1 MIEEKPEMALK
12 RKKKPNAT
20 KLEIIRVASRLFL
33 EEGYSVTSIRQIG
46 EKVGISSGNVMFHF
60 PTKEHLL
67 AVLVDV
73 LCDFQWKLIENETDD
88 STDSVMSICLELMSM
103 AAACE
108 ENEIAKDFFISA
120 YQSPMALEIIRKND
134 FERSKKVYADYCKRW
149 MEYQYI
155 EAEILVSGI
164 EYATLMTTENPAPL
178 DVRISGA
185 LNQIMSIYCVPEE
198 TRKNNI
204 AAVLSMDYRVIGQR
218 ILKDFIEYAENVT
231 DAAFEDVAA
240 KKG

>member
-1 MIEEKPEMALK
+1 MALK
-12 RKKKPNAT
+12 RKKKPSVT
-20 KLEIIRVASRLFL
+20 KLEIIRVAIRLFL

-67 AVLVDV
+67 AQLVDM
-73 LCDFQWKLIENETDD
+73 LCDFQWKLMENETDD
-88 STDSVMSICLELMSM
+88 STGSVMSSCLELMSM

-108 ENEIAKDFFISA
+108 ENEIAKDFFVSA
-120 YQSPMALEIIRKND
+120 YQSPMTLEIIRKND
-134 FERSKKVYADYCKRW
+134 LERSKKVYADYCENW
-149 MEYQYI
+149 TEYQYI
-155 EAEILVSGI
+155 EAETLVSGV
-164 EYATLMTTENPAPL
+164 EYATLMTTENSAPL

-185 LNQIMSIYCVPEE
+185 LNQIMSIYGVPEAI
-198 TRKNNI
+198 RKTKI
-204 AAVLSMDYRVIGQR
+204 ARVLDMDYRAVGQR
-218 ILKDFIEYAENVT
+218 ILREFIEYAEKAT